1 MLGKTAQ
8 IHAEKIYLEFPVDVV
23 EFIFVFSVAAF
34 EIFLINLF
42 EIVKVVRTFG
52 IDAFVDHKVFA
63 VFLVN
68 QRVIAV
74 RAFQGVGLCKTV
86 FIRREC
92 SGAYFAQDLSLR
104 AVILVEIRFWS
115 IAAGTGARI
124 VDITCGPAMDRFD
137 FLAILPLDVRDVIVV
152 VPFLVIDDLWKF
164 INFELLILWRMRI
177 IESPFFE
184 RDISTDKI

>member
-1 MLGKTAQ
+1 MLGKTVQ

-92 SGAYFAQDLSLR
+92 SGADFAQDLPLR

-115 IAAGTGARI
+115 IAAGAGAVI
-124 VDITCGPAMDRFD
+124 VDITYGSATDGFD
-137 FLAILPLDVRDVIVV
+137 FLAILPLEVRDVIVV

-164 INFELLILWRMRI
+164 INFELLIFWRMRI
-177 IESPFFE
+177 IESPLLE
-184 RDISTDKI
+184 WDISTDKI

>member
-1 MLGKTAQ
+1 MLGKTVQ

-23 EFIFVFSVAAF
+23 EFIFVFSVATF
-34 EIFLINLF
+34 EIFLIHLL

-52 IDAFVDHKVFA
+52 IHAFVDHKVFA

-92 SGAYFAQDLSLR
+92 SGADFAQDLPLR

-115 IAAGTGARI
+115 IAAGAGARI
-124 VDITCGPAMDRFD
+124 VDITCGPAADWLD

-152 VPFLVIDDLWKF
+152 VPFFVIDDLWKL

-177 IESPFFE
+177 IESPLFE

>member
-8 IHAEKIYLEFPVDVV
+8 IHAEKIYLEFPVDVM

-92 SGAYFAQDLSLR
+92 SGADFAQDLTLR

-115 IAAGTGARI
+115 IAAGAGARI
-124 VDITCGPAMDRFD
+124 VDITCGPATDRFD

-164 INFELLILWRMRI
+164 INFELLIFWRMRI
-177 IESPFFE
+177 IESPLFE

>member
-8 IHAEKIYLEFPVDVV
+8 IHAEKIYLEFPVDVM

-63 VFLVN
+63 VFYVN
-68 QRVIAV
+68 QRMVTV

-92 SGAYFAQDLSLR
+92 SGADFAQDLTLR

-177 IESPFFE
+177 IESPLFE
-184 RDISTDKI
+184 RDISTDKV

>member
-1 MLGKTAQ
+1 MLGKTVQ

-92 SGAYFAQDLSLR
+92 SGADFAQDLTLR

-115 IAAGTGARI
+115 IAAGAGAVI
-124 VDITCGPAMDRFD
+124 VDITYGSATDRFD
-137 FLAILPLDVRDVIVV
+137 FLAILPLEVRDVIVV

-177 IESPFFE
+177 IESPLLE

>member
-1 MLGKTAQ
+1 MLGKTVQ

-92 SGAYFAQDLSLR
+92 SGADFAQDLPLR

-115 IAAGTGARI
+115 IAAGAGAVI
-124 VDITCGPAMDRFD
+124 VDITYGSATDGFD
-137 FLAILPLDVRDVIVV
+137 FLAILPLEVRDVIVV

-164 INFELLILWRMRI
+164 INFELLIFWRMRI
-177 IESPFFE
+177 IESPLLE

>member
-1 MLGKTAQ
+1 MLGKTVQ
-8 IHAEKIYLEFPVDVV
+8 IHAEKIYLEFPVDVM

-92 SGAYFAQDLSLR
+92 SGADFAQDLPLR

-115 IAAGTGARI
+115 IAAGAGAVI
-124 VDITCGPAMDRFD
+124 VDITYGSATDGFD
-137 FLAILPLDVRDVIVV
+137 FLAILPLEVRDVIVV

-177 IESPFFE
+177 IESPLLE

>member
-68 QRVIAV
+68 HRVIAV

-92 SGAYFAQDLSLR
+92 SGAYFAQDLSFR
-104 AVILVEIRFWS
+104 AIILIEIRFWR
-115 IAAGTGARI
+115 IAAGAGAHI
-124 VDITCGPAMDRFD
+124 VDITYGPAVDRFD
-137 FLAILPLDVRDVIVV
+137 FFAILPFKVRDVIVV

-164 INFELLILWRMRI
+164 INFELLIFWRMRI
-177 IESPFFE
+177 IESPLFE